1 VTPKTVILRLAH
13 GHSTMPSAPTGGARP
28 PRPDDFAAMDKD
40 VGTLM
45 DLLETLKVDYAWV
58 LLVGI
63 RGVFLKQICEPLCCL
78 ICGMRTVDDW
88 LGRLGVWWEFFVD
101 WTDVWDAGI
110 GRCRLKGL
118 IQQRVFIYIFEP
130 LGSWYWGTM
139 LQCDNP
145 WLSGSLC
152 IR

>member
-1 VTPKTVILRLAH
+1 VILRLAH

-78 ICGMRTVDDW
+78 ICGMRTVDAG
-88 LGRLGVWWEFFVD
+88 LVSGVNFGAFFVD
-101 WTDVWDAGI
+101 WTAVWDAGI
-110 GRCRLKGL
+110 GRCRQAHGPARDSQGRLRAGAA
-118 IQQRVFIYIFEP
+118 
-130 LGSWYWGTM
+130 G
-139 LQCDNP
+139 
-145 WLSGSLC
+145 
-152 IR
+152 